1 MKIILKQQT
10 RNHFIIFVKM
20 NIKTIRHYFVVAAI
34 LLSCGEKQNM
44 LYEPFT
50 FNTNMLDSLANLNQV
65 IVDTSF
71 RKDGS
76 IHEKK
81 YYLGDTV
88 KYAIAYNQGG
98 TLIFRTKFEGPF
110 EVWTEAYHQNG
121 QRMSKFEVK
130 TDSVSGRSYKEG
142 LYKSFYDNG
151 MVQEVG
157 EYRIGHPFWVVN
169 FTRDGVQGDTIFY
182 QIENQIIK

>member
-1 MKIILKQQT
+1 MLKQQT
-10 RNHFIIFVKM
+10 RNHFVIFVEM
-20 NIKTIRHYFVVAAI
+20 NLKTIGLFIAVSAV
-34 LLSCGEKQNM
+34 LFSCTEKENK

-50 FNTNMLDSLANLNQV
+50 FNTNKLDSLAKLNQV
-65 IVDTSF
+65 IVDTAF

-76 IHEKK
+76 IREKK

-88 KYAIAYNQGG
+88 KYAISYNQGG
-98 TLIFRTKFEGPF
+98 TLVYRTKFEGPF

-130 TDSVSGRSYKEG
+130 TDSASGRSYKEG
-142 LYKSFYDNG
+142 MYKSYFDNG

-157 EYRIGHPFWVVN
+157 EYRMGHPYWVVN

-182 QIENQIIK
+182 EIENQPSK